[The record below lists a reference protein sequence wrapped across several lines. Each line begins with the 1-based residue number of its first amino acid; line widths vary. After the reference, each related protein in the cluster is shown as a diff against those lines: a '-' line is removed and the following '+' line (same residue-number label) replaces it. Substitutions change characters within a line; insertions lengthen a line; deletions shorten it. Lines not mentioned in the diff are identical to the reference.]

1 MSSQKKVEIQISY
14 TETKLDELSLDE
26 HELVKRAVEVR
37 DSAYAPYSNFKVG
50 VAILTR
56 SGQIFTGANVEVA
69 NYKGT
74 CAERSA
80 LMSAFTANMRDE
92 ISKIAVFGA
101 PGALSFEQQVDS
113 HDDPVTPCGQCRQD
127 LKEVEDLLKLAH
139 GSDQS
144 LTMIMAS
151 GSKVWRMEGIHN
163 LLPLAFGPAN
173 LA

>member
-1 MSSQKKVEIQISY
+1 MSSQKNIEIKVEY
-14 TETKLDELSLDE
+14 TELKLEELSLDE
-26 HELVKRAVEVR
+26 QELVRRAVEVR
-37 DSAYAPYSNFKVG
+37 DSAYAPYSKFKVG

-56 SGQIFTGANVEVA
+56 SGEIFTGANVEVA

-80 LMSAFTANMRDE
+80 LMSAFTANKRDE
-92 ISKIAVFGA
+92 ISKITVFGA
-101 PGALSFEQQVDS
+101 PGAFSFEQQVNVDE
-113 HDDPVTPCGQCRQD
+113 DPVTPCGQCRQD